1 MSKIDS
7 LLFIVGMVLALGSIA
22 TFIVMNVA
30 VGSSSNATLI
40 QHQRLFVTANARA
53 LTVPGVCLLFAATIL
68 STNFWGPPA
77 AR

>member
-30 VGSSSNATLI
+30 VGSSSDATLI
-40 QHQRLFVTANARA
+40 QHND
-53 LTVPGVCLLFAATIL
+53 
-68 STNFWGPPA
+68 SS
-77 AR
+77 